1 MTFEGEQKRSLTD
14 GVMRFD
20 EWFRM
25 SVARVY
31 AERIPTT
38 IQYLCRKLEMQDP
51 WVDFLIESMHHKAQ
65 MLS

>member
-1 MTFEGEQKRSLTD
+1 MNFSGQPKRTPAD
-14 GVMRFD
+14 GVMKFE

-25 SVARVY
+25 SVAKVY

-51 WVDFLIESMHHKAQ
+51 WVNFLIE
-65 MLS
+65 

>member
-1 MTFEGEQKRSLTD
+1 MKFE
-14 GVMRFD
+14 

-25 SVARVY
+25 SVAKVY

-51 WVDFLIESMHHKAQ
+51 WVNFLIE
-65 MLS
+65 